1 MSARILYI
9 SSEVAMKDKQS
20 LKRQKLPRNPH
31 LHYFVVVLSCW
42 AVAGMAMYAIWRS
55 R

>member
-9 SSEVAMKDKQS
+9 SREVALADKQS
-20 LKRQKLPRNPH
+20 LKRQKLPRNPYPGY
-31 LHYFVVVLSCW
+31 LLIVVSCW
-42 AVAGMAMYAIWRS
+42 AVAGMAMYAIWRA